1 MTSNNAASVSAETKT
16 LLEGAQHASEEAAD
30 QWHDEWLK
38 FPTVSLDAAG
48 GWHYWDVPADT
59 YVYATD
65 WKVGEGFARDTVAQ
79 MQRFPAGS
87 SVLRRILHEIDFNSL
102 VAQGFL
108 ARIEDMLTN
117 PEVFLQALEP
127 GSVKA
132 KLTGKAPI
140 PHWKVPAADP
150 SATRSANASPED
162 TPSSGG

>member
-1 MTSNNAASVSAETKT
+1 MTSNNAPSDPAETQA
-16 LLEGAQHASEEAAD
+16 LFEDAQRASEEAAD
-30 QWHDEWLK
+30 QWQNEWLK

-48 GWHYWDVPADT
+48 GWHYWDVPDDPH
-59 YVYATD
+59 VYGTD
-65 WKVGEGFARDTVAQ
+65 WKVGEGLARDTVAQ

-87 SVLRRILHEIDFNSL
+87 SVLRRILREIDVNSL

-117 PEVFLQALEP
+117 PQVFLQALEP
-127 GSVKA
+127 GSVQA

-150 SATRSANASPED
+150 SANGSAKASLED
-162 TPSSGG
+162 TSSPRG

>member
-1 MTSNNAASVSAETKT
+1 MTSNNAASVSEKT
-16 LLEGAQHASEEAAD
+16 RTFLEGAQHASEEAAD

-48 GWHYWDVPADT
+48 GWLYWDVAADT
-59 YVYATD
+59 HVYSTD
-65 WKVGEGFARDTVAQ
+65 WKVGEGLARDTVAH

-87 SVLRRILHEIDFNSL
+87 SVLRRILREIDFNSL

-117 PEVFLQALEP
+117 PQVFLQALEP
-127 GSVKA
+127 GSVQA

-140 PHWKVPAADP
+140 PHWGVSPTD
-150 SATRSANASPED
+150 STANGSTHASPEN